1 MWRAWNHGA
10 SRSPSGER
18 GLKFRGRHDA
28 TSVGASLPIRG
39 AWIEITHRHRRC
51 VDGEGRS
58 PSGERGLKF
67 RRHDATRLTPRR
79 SPSGE
84 RGLKSCLVH
93 VPETERHVSLPIRGA
108 WIEIL
113 SFTVAASSPC
123 GRSPSGERGLK
134 YLLRNLHHR
143 NGGRSPSGERGLKCV
158 GHGHLA
164 HVVLSLP
171 IRGAWI
177 ERNVCATT
185 RRPSPGSLP
194 IRGAWI
200 DISRTCGTASAPPCR
215 SPSGERGLKSEMDV
229 QQHDLGQSLPIRGA
243 WIEIRNIARRSVR
256 HGCRSPSGGRGLK

>member
-1 MWRAWNHGA
+1 MARIW
-10 SRSPSGER
+10 
-18 GLKFRGRHDA
+18 
-28 TSVGASLPIRG
+28 
-39 AWIEITHRHRRC
+39 
-51 VDGEGRS
+51 
-58 PSGERGLKF
+58 
-67 RRHDATRLTPRR
+67 
-79 SPSGE
+79 
-84 RGLKSCLVH
+84 
-93 VPETERHVSLPIRGA
+93 
-108 WIEIL
+108 
-113 SFTVAASSPC
+113 C
-123 GRSPSGERGLK
+123 GS
-134 YLLRNLHHR
+134 
-143 NGGRSPSGERGLKCV
+143 RSPSGERGLKCV

-256 HGCRSPSGGRGLK
+256 HGCRSPSGGAWVEITCTRSARTRTRSSLPIRGAWIEITWTTCS

>member
-1 MWRAWNHGA
+1 M
-10 SRSPSGER
+10 
-18 GLKFRGRHDA
+18 
-28 TSVGASLPIRG
+28 
-39 AWIEITHRHRRC
+39 
-51 VDGEGRS
+51 
-58 PSGERGLKF
+58 
-67 RRHDATRLTPRR
+67 
-79 SPSGE
+79 
-84 RGLKSCLVH
+84 KSCLVH

-215 SPSGERGLKSEMDV
+215 SPSGERGLKLHGRHALDGQRQV
-229 QQHDLGQSLPIRGA
+229 APHLGSVGSYAGLIRWLMSVSSHLSLI
-243 WIEIRNIARRSVR
+243 
-256 HGCRSPSGGRGLK
+256 

>member
-1 MWRAWNHGA
+1 M
-10 SRSPSGER
+10 
-18 GLKFRGRHDA
+18 
-28 TSVGASLPIRG
+28 
-39 AWIEITHRHRRC
+39 
-51 VDGEGRS
+51 
-58 PSGERGLKF
+58 
-67 RRHDATRLTPRR
+67 
-79 SPSGE
+79 
-84 RGLKSCLVH
+84 KSCLVH

-123 GRSPSGERGLK
+123 
-134 YLLRNLHHR
+134 
-143 NGGRSPSGERGLKCV
+143 GRSPSGERGLKCV

-215 SPSGERGLKSEMDV
+215 SPSGERGLKSVILRDGPSVTAVAPHPGAWVEITCTRSARTRTRS
-229 QQHDLGQSLPIRGA
+229 SLPIRGA
-243 WIEIRNIARRSVR
+243 WIEITWTTCS
-256 HGCRSPSGGRGLK
+256 